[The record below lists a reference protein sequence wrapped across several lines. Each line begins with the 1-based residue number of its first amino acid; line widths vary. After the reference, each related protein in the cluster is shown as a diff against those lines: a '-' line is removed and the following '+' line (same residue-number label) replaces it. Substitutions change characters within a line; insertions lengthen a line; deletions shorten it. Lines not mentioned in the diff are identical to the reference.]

1 MLYPKE
7 QLAPTRPTVAEL
19 IRSYG
24 NHTLAFFGLALQ
36 NLHFL
41 APDGVGLVNYR
52 LTSKVAV
59 VLGDPV
65 CAPEAR
71 EYVTGSFLDYCARRG
86 WRVAFYQVYPE
97 QLDIYHALNL
107 SAFKMG
113 EEAILY

>member
-24 NHTLAFFGLALQ
+24 NHTLAFFGLAPQ

-41 APDGVGLVNYR
+41 APDGAGLVNYR

-65 CAPEAR
+65 CAPPAR
-71 EYVTGSFLDYCARRG
+71 EQVTQSFLAFCARQG
-86 WRVAFYQVYPE
+86 CVAFYQAYPE
-97 QLDIYHALNL
+97 HLDIYRALNL
-107 SAFKMG
+107 RAFKMG
-113 EEAILY
+113 EE